1 MPSLLYTKKAFEAES
16 WYIALGTNDDPR
28 FTIDLFYSQI
38 IYIPIHLF
46 VWGKCWKIILNV
58 LKTYLNLTMYVQKY
72 ESLLVILVI
81 NFDPRDLSVHTSL
94 L

>member
-46 VWGKCWKIILNV
+46 VWGKC
-58 LKTYLNLTMYVQKY
+58 
-72 ESLLVILVI
+72 
-81 NFDPRDLSVHTSL
+81 
-94 L
+94 